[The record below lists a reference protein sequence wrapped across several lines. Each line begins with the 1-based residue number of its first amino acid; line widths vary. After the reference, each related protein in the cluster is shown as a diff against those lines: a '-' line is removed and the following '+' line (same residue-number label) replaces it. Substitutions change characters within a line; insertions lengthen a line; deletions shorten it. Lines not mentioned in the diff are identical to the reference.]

1 MGLAS
6 INGPDLTYA
15 PERTDTTGNDCGKRR
30 NQGDV
35 SLMSRVGLIEEA
47 LTESV
52 IRSFYEV
59 YNQLG
64 FGFLESVYSKA
75 LEVEWRARNHCV
87 VREVPVPVLYK
98 DIALGGFRVDT
109 LVDDKL
115 IIEVKSSQVLPITA
129 KRQLYNYLKA
139 TNLEVGLLLHFGTE
153 PKFYREICMRSMPPL
168 IRSIPA
174 HPPNPAR

>member
-35 SLMSRVGLIEEA
+35 SLMSRIGLIEEA

-52 IRSFYEV
+52 IGSFYEV

-64 FGFLESVYSKA
+64 FGFWKA
-75 LEVEWRARNHCV
+75 STRKRLKLSGARV
-87 VREVPVPVLYK
+87 I
-98 DIALGGFRVDT
+98 IAWFEKYQCLSFT
-109 LVDDKL
+109 
-115 IIEVKSSQVLPITA
+115 
-129 KRQLYNYLKA
+129 KA
-139 TNLEVGLLLHFGTE
+139 
-153 PKFYREICMRSMPPL
+153 
-168 IRSIPA
+168 
-174 HPPNPAR
+174 